1 MNQRVRITSPQTRL
15 ALRRRSDA
23 MRRGDRA
30 GRPPISS
37 TAIDMEAAERALKRQ
52 RRLAVR
58 TGLLLGAIL
67 AILLAAAGLSSDR
80 WGWAV
85 LFLAPYPLLLA
96 LAAAHVRRA
105 ERIEADS

>member
-1 MNQRVRITSPQTRL
+1 MQRVRVTSPQTRL
-15 ALRRRSDA
+15 ALRRKSDA
-23 MRRGDRA
+23 MRRIDRA
-30 GRPPISS
+30 GLPPISS

-58 TGLLLGAIL
+58 TGLGL
-67 AILLAAAGLSSDR
+67 AALLAGLLAVSALSSGR

-85 LFLAPYPLLLA
+85 LFVAPYPLLLG